1 MSTLYNL
8 MLRKRSKFVYLSC
21 NVVSREGT
29 ISKYGLQNY
38 SLPVILSVSVEVHWF
53 FSLKNLCINF

>member
-1 MSTLYNL
+1 MPTLYNL

-53 FSLKNLCINF
+53 FSLKNFCIIF

>member
-21 NVVSREGT
+21 NFVSREGT

-38 SLPVILSVSVEVHWF
+38 SLPVILSVSVEVH
-53 FSLKNLCINF
+53 